1 MIIIQLQTLS
11 GVAKGLTRTAD
22 SLFFDESPT
31 EQLQTGRMERA
42 RADPRMVK
50 LRDDMF
56 SAIST
61 TLEYWSTDAGV
72 SDVRC
77 AFPFAMTSGSLS
89 CRRCPSNYA
98 GYE

>member
-1 MIIIQLQTLS
+1 MTIIQLQTLT

-31 EQLQTGRMERA
+31 EQLETGRMARA
-42 RADPRMVK
+42 REDPRMVK
-50 LRDDMF
+50 LRDSMF

-61 TLEYWSTDAGV
+61 TLEYWSTDAAV

-77 AFPFAMTSGSLS
+77 ISPLQMTTS
-89 CRRCPSNYA
+89 
-98 GYE
+98 